1 MEMKTKSE
9 NTRNLIV
16 ETALKLFNDEGA
28 YRVTTNHIAD
38 KAGISPGNLYY
49 HFRNKEEIIREIF
62 HRIVERFDGLWGN
75 DAGSINAGSLADIF
89 EETCN
94 IYYEYRFF
102 YLEITQ
108 LLGQDAELKKIYEK
122 NREKRFREESGMFH
136 ALIDAEILME
146 PESEQELSQLIT
158 IGWII
163 SDFWLSYLYISGRTI
178 TRESVREYMQHVF
191 RLLKPRLKSSA
202 LEIFQERSM

>member
-1 MEMKTKSE
+1 MAMKTKSE
-9 NTRNLIV
+9 LTRNLII

-62 HRIVERFDGLWGN
+62 QRILARFDRLWG
-75 DAGSINAGSLADIF
+75 DDTGSINAGGFADIF
-89 EETCN
+89 GETCN

-108 LLGQDAELKKIYEK
+108 LLGHDADLKKIYEK
-122 NREKRFREESGMFH
+122 NREKRFHQEREMYRT
-136 ALIDAEILME
+136 LIDTGILME

-163 SDFWLSYLYISGRTI
+163 SDFWLSYLCTSGRTI
-178 TRESVREYMQHVF
+178 TRESVREYMVHVF
-191 RLLKPRLKSSA
+191 RLLKPYLEPSA
-202 LEIFQERSM
+202 LAVFQGRSM